1 MEPVVPHVNLSQR
14 QLSVCFNWTLELFYI
29 QECLFLIQ
37 THFSNIQ
44 GQEIHFLREKT
55 TWIIRILWSNTLILE
70 TSLHTVYTMFDSP
83 VVTWSHRHVQLY
95 LYLYR
100 LDLLHK
106 CNNSLAYIRWVDL
119 CYLVKHLRP
128 HSNDRLSAESRVSPL
143 RKTPLAHSALEFNK
157 ALADLEVWLLDVSA
171 SGVFFIVMLC
181 PRLLRC

>member
-1 MEPVVPHVNLSQR
+1 MPEVEPGLQHVNLSQR
-14 QLSVCFNWTLELFYI
+14 QLSDCFNWTLELFYI

-44 GQEIHFLREKT
+44 GQEIHFLQEKT

-100 LDLLHK
+100 LLLLFHII
-106 CNNSLAYIRWVDL
+106 CCTSATIVW
-119 CYLVKHLRP
+119 P
-128 HSNDRLSAESRVSPL
+128 TSAELTFVTSSNIYGLIPMIDFL
-143 RKTPLAHSALEFNK
+143 RSHVFHHWEKHPWHIQTWRCGCSMFLHR
-157 ALADLEVWLLDVSA
+157 
-171 SGVFFIVMLC
+171 VFF
-181 PRLLRC
+181 LL